1 MPRILHVRTPPS
13 LLSWDDAGVAELAL
27 RELPCN
33 EVDSLDV
40 FVFASQYTK
49 S

>member
-1 MPRILHVRTPPS
+1 MPRNLHVRAPSS
-13 LLSWDDAGVAELAL
+13 LLSWDDAGIAELAL
-27 RELPCN
+27 RELPCT